1 MSNQNVVI
9 SLIKN
14 YCINASED
22 ASSTLDDGG
31 LTDGSEKIYEGRYE
45 LAEQIIEYITTLEA
59 LWLST

>member
-1 MSNQNVVI
+1 MSNQAVI
-9 SLIKN
+9 LSLVKN

-45 LAEQIIEYITTLEA
+45 LAEAIIEYINKLEA
-59 LWLST
+59 L

>member
-1 MSNQNVVI
+1 MSNQGVVI

-45 LAEQIIEYITTLEA
+45 LAEQIIGL
-59 LWLST
+59 LK

>member
-1 MSNQNVVI
+1 MSNQSVVI

-45 LAEQIIEYITTLEA
+45 LAEQIIEYINTLEA
-59 LWLST
+59 L

>member
-1 MSNQNVVI
+1 MSNQGAII

-22 ASSTLDDGG
+22 ASSALDDGG

-45 LAEQIIEYITTLEA
+45 LAEEIIDYINTLEA
-59 LWLST
+59 LWQ

>member
-1 MSNQNVVI
+1 MSNQGAII

-59 LWLST
+59 L

>member
-45 LAEQIIEYITTLEA
+45 LAEQIIEYINTLEA
-59 LWLST
+59 L

>member
-1 MSNQNVVI
+1 MSNQGVVI

-45 LAEQIIEYITTLEA
+45 LAEQIIEYINTLEA
-59 LWLST
+59 L